1 MMSKNSFW
9 VSMKENNKRRIWLW
23 IISSLFWFFYYPVCT
38 AMLMSRKQ
46 EHNRIDGLVGA
57 AARERLTDAAY
68 QWLTF
73 NQVRTVSIIVVI
85 AIVCAIQGFSYLYS
99 RKKVDMYH
107 SVPVKKFHRFS
118 VIYLNGVLI
127 CFVPYVLNLLLA
139 ILIAWAGGGMNGYNF
154 IMAMLAMGLSLLL
167 YLGIYGLTLIAVML
181 TGNFVITVFATVIF
195 LSYEPLL
202 KMLTEEYQ
210 RTFFSSFSSYSV
222 NDRIYLSP
230 IARIGEVMEAIDI
243 SEQGAGAVL
252 QSVIPSLLA
261 AILMA
266 VVFTAIAYFCY
277 LKRPAEAAGKAMA
290 FERTKAVVKLF
301 LTVPFSLG
309 MVLVVDDIV
318 GSNDGF
324 LIFTMIAAVVLS
336 NCIIEV
342 IYEADIRAAFRK
354 KYQIL
359 ISGLCVAAIVCVFG
373 FDLIGYDAWTP
384 SPEKLESASFLFYD
398 FKRWNNYIGGNME
411 SYADYALSM
420 PGVTDIEAIC
430 ELSENR
436 AEGEEAVVWFD
447 VAYRMKN
454 GKVVWRNFAVSQEQ
468 EKLLNRIIGSE
479 EYKKMAYQLYN
490 DDSFENFQ
498 KYKVDEITFNSG
510 FRMDNLPIED
520 LAAFREAWKKDMRN
534 LSYTELRDEFAC
546 GDICIDFSVD
556 RSRSSW
562 IRYNIY
568 PSFTNVLAYLEKRG
582 IDAEE
587 SLRAEDI
594 ASIVVTNQHSEER
607 DKLYRQQM
615 ESVGEA
621 EASLYMNSVDT
632 SVTKIYTEKEK
643 IEELLPALYHESLS
657 TAWKRPDALNEDYYV
672 NVRYKDGR
680 ADSAVYRTSPNAYL
694 ITDRIPD
701 WLERETAYK

>member
-1 MMSKNSFW
+1 M
-9 VSMKENNKRRIWLW
+9 
-23 IISSLFWFFYYPVCT
+23 
-38 AMLMSRKQ
+38 
-46 EHNRIDGLVGA
+46 
-57 AARERLTDAAY
+57 
-68 QWLTF
+68 
-73 NQVRTVSIIVVI
+73 
-85 AIVCAIQGFSYLYS
+85 
-99 RKKVDMYH
+99 
-107 SVPVKKFHRFS
+107 
-118 VIYLNGVLI
+118 
-127 CFVPYVLNLLLA
+127 
-139 ILIAWAGGGMNGYNF
+139 
-154 IMAMLAMGLSLLL
+154 
-167 YLGIYGLTLIAVML
+167 
-181 TGNFVITVFATVIF
+181 
-195 LSYEPLL
+195 
-202 KMLTEEYQ
+202 
-210 RTFFSSFSSYSV
+210 
-222 NDRIYLSP
+222 
-230 IARIGEVMEAIDI
+230 
-243 SEQGAGAVL
+243 
-252 QSVIPSLLA
+252 
-261 AILMA
+261 
-266 VVFTAIAYFCY
+266 
-277 LKRPAEAAGKAMA
+277 
-290 FERTKAVVKLF
+290 
-301 LTVPFSLG
+301 
-309 MVLVVDDIV
+309 
-318 GSNDGF
+318 
-324 LIFTMIAAVVLS
+324 
-336 NCIIEV
+336 
-342 IYEADIRAAFRK
+342 
-354 KYQIL
+354 
-359 ISGLCVAAIVCVFG
+359 
-373 FDLIGYDAWTP
+373 
-384 SPEKLESASFLFYD
+384 
-398 FKRWNNYIGGNME
+398 
-411 SYADYALSM
+411 
-420 PGVTDIEAIC
+420 
-430 ELSENR
+430 
-436 AEGEEAVVWFD
+436 
-447 VAYRMKN
+447 
-454 GKVVWRNFAVSQEQ
+454 
-468 EKLLNRIIGSE
+468 NRIIGSE

-568 PSFTNVLAYLEKRG
+568 PSFTNVFAYLEKRG

>member
-107 SVPVKKFHRFS
+107 SVPVKKSHRFS

-243 SEQGAGAVL
+243 SEQGAGVVL

-568 PSFTNVLAYLEKRG
+568 PSFTNVFAYLEKRG